1 MQDLSRVSDV
11 YHKITLPGRASR
23 YSAWFD
29 GSGFLRDC
37 ERIDR
42 RGRSYPCTA
51 AEMESL
57 QRGGWSARQH
67 HKFPTA

>member
-29 GSGFLRDC
+29 GSGFLVDC

-42 RGRSYPCTA
+42 RGRVFPCRP
-51 AEMESL
+51 AEIADL

-67 HKFPTA
+67 ARFNA